1 MTANTY
7 HLDGPPRVPV
17 HLEDVLVEPEPRLVL
32 RDYDYNAGDERKFN
46 LEEAIEL
53 ARLRAIERG
62 VRQQVRLTEPPTL
75 SGTGPLYL
83 IQDVR

>member
-7 HLDGPPRVPV
+7 HLDSAPRVPV
-17 HLEDVLVEPEPRLVL
+17 HLEDVLVDPEPRLVL
-32 RDYDYNAGDERKFN
+32 RDYDFNEGDERKFD

-53 ARLRAIERG
+53 GRLRAIERG
-62 VRQQVRLTEPPTL
+62 IRQQVRLTDPPTL
-75 SGTGPLYL
+75 SGSRPLYL